1 MKEDT
6 EKKHRRSVAE
16 IREEHKKFIELY
28 QRGLTPFEIMRK
40 LSISMARYNKN
51 FTDAIVE
58 KKITL
63 ATYEYG
69 TCSGKNL
76 PKEICMQLQATKED
90 IIRFEV
96 TDKGVLLS
104 KADI

>member
-1 MKEDT
+1 MKEEI

-16 IREEHKKFIELY
+16 IREEHKKFVELY
-28 QRGLTPFEIMRK
+28 QSALTPFEIMRK
-40 LSISMARYNKN
+40 LSISMAQYTKH
-51 FTDAIVE
+51 FAAAIVE
-58 KKITL
+58 KEIIL

-69 TCSGKNL
+69 TCFGKNL
-76 PKEICMQLQATKED
+76 PQEICMQLQATKED